1 MSWRPFVSVVIPT
14 YNRAQRTI
22 AAIESVLAQ
31 TYPNQEIIVI
41 DDGSTDGSSEAIQRF
56 LTQKTNRDY
65 PAPQIRYINQPNQG
79 PSAARNAGVE
89 RARGEYVAFLDSDDV
104 WLPEK
109 LEWQVRTIEQFK
121 NQCGACFTDAR
132 LVEDS
137 GEGASTFRSWGRHYE
152 QITGVE
158 PAALELL
165 AKSFCGF
172 WVSTLLVRTELIKR
186 VGGFDPAVLY
196 AEDRDLYF
204 RLSLV
209 TSLAYVNKL
218 LVRADRTSQPGESKC
233 RPWGDPEVRLG
244 SEQRMYEKWLGMGS
258 TLPPDVRRIVRQ
270 DLRGIHSSWANW
282 YLETKRYAEARRAAS
297 RALKYE
303 VTFGVAVKWAL
314 AWLAPTLVRR
324 ITAKTKPCA

>member
-1 MSWRPFVSVVIPT
+1 MSLRPFISVVIPT

-31 TYPNQEIIVI
+31 TYPNREIIVI

-56 LTQKTNRDY
+56 LSQRTNHNDQ
-65 PAPQIRYINQPNQG
+65 AQQIHYFNQANQG
-79 PSAARNAGVE
+79 PSAARNGGIE
-89 RARGEYVAFLDSDDV
+89 RARGEYIAFLDSDDV

-109 LEWQVRTIEQFK
+109 LEWQVRAIEQFK
-121 NQCGACFTDAR
+121 NECGACFTDAQ

-137 GEGASTFRSWGRHYE
+137 GEEASTFRSWGRHYE

-158 PAALELL
+158 PEAVRLL
-165 AKSFCGF
+165 ARSFCGF
-172 WVSTLLVRTELIKR
+172 WVSTLLVRTELIER

-196 AEDRDLYF
+196 AEDRDFYF

-209 TSLAYVNKL
+209 TSLAYVNRL
-218 LVRADRTSQPGESKC
+218 LVRADRTSRPGESKC
-233 RPWGDPEVRLG
+233 RPWEDPEVRLG

-258 TLPPDVRRIVRQ
+258 TLPPDVHRIVRQ

-282 YLETKRYAEARRAAS
+282 YLETKRYAEARRAAL

-303 VTFGVAVKWAL
+303 LTFGVAVKWTL

-324 ITAKTKPCA
+324 ITARTKPHA